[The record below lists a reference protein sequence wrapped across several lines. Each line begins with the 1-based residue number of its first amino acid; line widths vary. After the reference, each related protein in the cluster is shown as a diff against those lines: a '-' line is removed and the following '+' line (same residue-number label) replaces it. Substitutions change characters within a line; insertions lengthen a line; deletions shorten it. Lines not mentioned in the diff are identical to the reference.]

1 MSRNTKKILGIVVIV
16 ILILAVIWVVYENIK
31 PEPANVNISNEL
43 PDENVGI
50 DNIINDIFENEV
62 TNTVS
67 NEIVNEVIDKGT
79 NKNEES
85 NTNQVDKEDSETVSG
100 TATTRE
106 EKAIELAKEYYEEE
120 YGSTE
125 GIYFRYEGIKGDGRY
140 IIRAGTAGTGRDKFF
155 FIDLKTGIVEEK

>member
-1 MSRNTKKILGIVVIV
+1 MSKNTKKILGIVVIV
-16 ILILAVIWVVYENIK
+16 ILILVVIWVVYENVK
-31 PEPANVNISNEL
+31 PEPASVNISNKL

-67 NEIVNEVIDKGT
+67 NETVNEIIDKGT

-100 TATTRE
+100 TATTRK

>member
-1 MSRNTKKILGIVVIV
+1 MSKNTKKILGIVVIV
-16 ILILAVIWVVYENIK
+16 ILILVAIWVVYENVK
-31 PEPANVNISNEL
+31 PEPASVNISNDL

-67 NEIVNEVIDKGT
+67 NETVNEIIDKGT

-100 TATTRE
+100 TATTRK

-125 GIYFRYEGIKGDGRY
+125 GIYFRYDSIYGDGRY
-140 IIRAGTAGTGRDKFF
+140 IVIASSEGRTVAFLF
-155 FIDLKTGIVEEK
+155 VDLKTGVVTKK

>member
-1 MSRNTKKILGIVVIV
+1 MSKNTKKILGIVVIV
-16 ILILAVIWVVYENIK
+16 ILILVVIWVVYENVK
-31 PEPANVNISNEL
+31 PEPASVNISNKL

-67 NEIVNEVIDKGT
+67 NETVNEIIDKGT

-125 GIYFRYEGIKGDGRY
+125 GIYFRYDSIYGDGRY
-140 IIRAGTAGTGRDKFF
+140 IVIASSEGRTVAFLF
-155 FIDLKTGIVEEK
+155 VDLKTGVVTKK